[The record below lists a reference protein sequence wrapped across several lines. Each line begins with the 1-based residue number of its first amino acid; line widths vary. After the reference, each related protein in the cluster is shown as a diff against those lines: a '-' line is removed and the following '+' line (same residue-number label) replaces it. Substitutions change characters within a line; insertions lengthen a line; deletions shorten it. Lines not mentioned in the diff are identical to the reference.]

1 MQIYSHGVIKF
12 YAIINLS
19 IMNKKKLNVLSLFDG
34 IGCSKL
40 ALSKCKNINVNKY
53 FYSEIDKN
61 CINLTKKKFPN
72 DIFLGSLEDIQLNKL
87 PKIDLLI
94 GGSPCQDLS
103 NAHKG
108 KGLKGIRSS
117 LFYKFVQIKKK
128 LKPKYFL
135 LENVRSKWSKIMDE
149 EMGVHGVEFNSMYLS
164 GQYRPR
170 VYWTNIDFERL
181 NYDQKKIYIKDILEK
196 NSDPKYY
203 FNINIKK
210 IKNNN
215 VSNSKNNIKKLFLI
229 PRNLHKDNE
238 RQRRVYDIKSKSPT
252 LLARSDTPKILINNS
267 IRKLTPLE
275 CERLQGLPD
284 NYTKNFSN
292 TTRYKMIGNGFTVQV
307 IRHILSSIG
316 KTKLKQKQLSLFN

>member
-1 MQIYSHGVIKF
+1 MS
-12 YAIINLS
+12 
-19 IMNKKKLNVLSLFDG
+19 KKKNLNVLSLFDG
-34 IGCSKL
+34 IGCSRL
-40 ALSKCKNINVNKY
+40 ALNKCNNIKINKY

-61 CINLTKKKFPN
+61 CIKLTEKKFPN
-72 DIFLGSLEDIQLNKL
+72 DIFLGAIEDIQLNKL

-94 GGSPCQDLS
+94 GGSPCQDIS
-103 NAHKG
+103 NAYKG

-135 LENVRSKWSKIMDE
+135 LENVKSKWSKIMDK
-149 EMGVHGVEFNSMYLS
+149 EMGVSGAEFNSMYLS

-170 VYWTNIDFERL
+170 VYWTNIEFEKL
-181 NYDQKKIYIKDILEK
+181 IYDQKKIYIKDILEK

-203 FNINIKK
+203 FNIDIKK
-210 IKNNN
+210 IKKNGI
-215 VSNSKNNIKKLFLI
+215 SNSKNSIRRLFLI
-229 PRNLHKDNE
+229 PRNMHKDNE

-284 NYTKNFSN
+284 NYTKDFSN
-292 TTRYKMIGNGFTVQV
+292 TTRYKMIGNGFTVQ
-307 IRHILSSIG
+307 IIKYILSNIG
-316 KTKLKQKQLSLFN
+316 KTKLKPKQLSLFH

>member
-1 MQIYSHGVIKF
+1 MGK
-12 YAIINLS
+12 
-19 IMNKKKLNVLSLFDG
+19 KKKLNVLSLFDG
-34 IGCSKL
+34 IGCSRL
-40 ALSKCKNINVNKY
+40 ALNKCSNIKINKY

-61 CINLTKKKFPN
+61 CIKLTEKKFPN
-72 DIFLGSLEDIQLNKL
+72 DTFLGAIEDIQLNKL

-94 GGSPCQDLS
+94 GGSPCQDIS
-103 NAHKG
+103 NAYKG

-117 LFYKFVQIKKK
+117 LFFKFVQIKKK

-135 LENVRSKWSKIMDE
+135 LENVKSKWSKIMDK
-149 EMGVHGVEFNSMYLS
+149 EMGVSGTEFNSMYLS

-170 VYWTNIDFERL
+170 VYWTNIEFKKL
-181 NYDQKKIYIKDILEK
+181 IYDQKKIYIKNILEK

-203 FNINIKK
+203 FDIDIKK
-210 IKNNN
+210 IKKNGI
-215 VSNSKNNIKKLFLI
+215 SNSKKNIKKLFLI
-229 PRNLHKDNE
+229 PRNMHKDNE
-238 RQRRVYDIKSKSPT
+238 RQRRVYDINSKSPT

-284 NYTKNFSN
+284 NFTKDFSN

-307 IRHILSSIG
+307 IKYILSNIG
-316 KTKLKQKQLSLFN
+316 KTKLKQKQLSLFH

>member
-1 MQIYSHGVIKF
+1 MS
-12 YAIINLS
+12 
-19 IMNKKKLNVLSLFDG
+19 KKKNLNLLSLFVV
-34 IGCSKL
+34 IGCSRL
-40 ALSKCKNINVNKY
+40 ALNKCSNIKINKY

-61 CINLTKKKFPN
+61 CIKLTEKKFPN
-72 DIFLGSLEDIQLNKL
+72 DIFLGAIEDIQLNKL

-94 GGSPCQDLS
+94 GGSPCQDIS
-103 NAHKG
+103 NAYKG

-117 LFYKFVQIKKK
+117 LFFKFVQIKKK

-135 LENVRSKWSKIMDE
+135 LENVKSKWSKIMDK
-149 EMGVHGVEFNSMYLS
+149 EMGVSGTEFNSMYLS

-170 VYWTNIDFERL
+170 VYWTNIEFKKL
-181 NYDQKKIYIKDILEK
+181 IYDQKKIYIKDILEK

-203 FNINIKK
+203 FKIDIKK
-210 IKNNN
+210 IKKNGI
-215 VSNSKNNIKKLFLI
+215 SNSKNNIKKLFLI
-229 PRNLHKDNE
+229 PRNMHKDNE
-238 RQRRVYDIKSKSPT
+238 RQRRVYDINSKSPT

-284 NYTKNFSN
+284 NFTKDFSN

-307 IRHILSSIG
+307 IKYILSNIG
-316 KTKLKQKQLSLFN
+316 KTKLKQKQLSLFH